1 MRTLHGNWFYV
12 AVITNGIVGLWGL
25 VLALAKGPADQGFRI
40 AMFTAVGT
48 MLVQVTLGFLTYNQG
63 YRPANDFHLFY
74 GFVILFTFSFA
85 YIYRTQMEKRPA
97 LAWGLLLLFVMG
109 LGLRAWAN
117 VN

>member
-25 VLALAKGPADQGFRI
+25 FLALTKRSADRVFRI
-40 AMFTAVGT
+40 ATYAAIAT
-48 MLVQVTLGFLTYNQG
+48 MLVQVTLGFLTYSQG
-63 YRPANDFHLFY
+63 FRPANDFHLFY
-74 GFVILFTFSFA
+74 GFVILFTLAFA
-85 YIYRTQMEKRPA
+85 YIYRTQMDKRPA